1 MTNILDLS
9 IDQADALSMNQEI
22 NNRLGLIW
30 ILISVFFAS
39 IMAISV
45 KELGQTFDSRSL
57 VLFRA
62 GLLTFFLVIP
72 TFIFSKFRQKLK
84 FSEPKLHILRGS
96 LIAFSTHLGF
106 YTLTQLPIATT
117 TVLFFTAP
125 IFATVLSIYIN
136 KEKVGFRRWFA
147 VLIGFVGV
155 IVILQPGFDGTYF
168 PMITA
173 LLSSFLFAVALAYS
187 RRIVS
192 ADGVISTY
200 MSSVLITF
208 LISIPIAYSVLE
220 NSYSGIVSIYILG
233 LIILLA
239 ITSFMRGI
247 GDMQAYRYGEAA
259 ILAPF
264 TYLRLIFVGIVGYF
278 LWNEVPNFITLLGAF
293 VIIGSAIY
301 IGHREA
307 KHKN

>member
-1 MTNILDLS
+1 MD
-9 IDQADALSMNQEI
+9 QEI
-22 NNRLGLIW
+22 NNKLGLIW

-45 KELGQTFDSRSL
+45 KELGQTFDSRLL

-62 GLLTFFLVIP
+62 GLLTFFLAIP
-72 TFIFSKFRQKLK
+72 AFIISNFRQKLK
-84 FSEPKLHILRGS
+84 FSEPKLHIFRGII
-96 LIAFSTHLGF
+96 IAFSTHLGF
-106 YTLTQLPIATT
+106 YTLTKLPIATT

-147 VLIGFVGV
+147 VIVGFFGV
-155 IVILQPGFDGTYF
+155 IIVLRPGFDGVHF
-168 PMITA
+168 AMITA

-187 RRIVS
+187 RRIVL
-192 ADGVISTY
+192 ADGVVSTY
-200 MSSVLITF
+200 ISSVLITF
-208 LISIPIAYSVLE
+208 LISIPIGYSVLE
-220 NSYSGIVSIYILG
+220 STYFSIISIYIIV

-239 ITSFMRGI
+239 ITSFLRGI

-264 TYLRLIFVGIVGYF
+264 TYLRLILVGIVGYF
-278 LWNEVPNFITLLGAF
+278 FWNEVPDFITLLGAF
-293 VIIGSAIY
+293 VIIGSALY

-307 KHKN
+307 KQK